1 MQTRK
6 NSRNQRRFNASRN
19 GISRYHRHTLRHHFR
34 GPSWRVSILTIS
46 AKTPYSASTTCF
58 WSTKSSS
65 SGSAISPQTSR
76 RTLARAF
83 GTPSVYPVTRAVN
96 PDSEDLPFMSEIR
109 DSEDDPPNADGWHTD
124 ITWIPEPPKIG
135 ILSAIEIPETGGD
148 TLWADIYHA
157 YDELSPKMQE
167 ICESLTIL
175 HEVSPTILNA
185 TYNRGGDEAVRFVR
199 EHFPPVPHPLV
210 RTHPETGRK
219 ALFVAGGFMIA
230 VEGMSEEESKM
241 FLDWL
246 NSYISNPNFHLR
258 WSWTEGDLAIW
269 DERCTNHRALS
280 NHYPP
285 KSSHA
290 PLHR

>member
-1 MQTRK
+1 MSVAT
-6 NSRNQRRFNASRN
+6 ASPA
-19 GISRYHRHTLRHHFR
+19 IT
-34 GPSWRVSILTIS
+34 
-46 AKTPYSASTTCF
+46 ATPYGTTFGAVVEGVDFDDLSEDTVQRIYDLLLEHQVIFFRQCHI
-58 WSTKSSS
+58 T
-65 SGSAISPQTSR
+65 PDQQE
-76 RTLARAF
+76 TLARAF

-124 ITWIPEPPKIG
+124 ITWIPEPPKIA
-135 ILSAIEIPETGGD
+135 ILSALEIPETGGD

-199 EHFPPVPHPLV
+199 DHFPPVPHPLV

-246 NSYISNPNFHLR
+246 NGYISNPNFHLR

-280 NHYPP
+280 NHYPQNRRMRRCTVDGD
-285 KSSHA
+285 A
-290 PLHR
+290 PYLQLGN

>member
-1 MQTRK
+1 MSVAT
-6 NSRNQRRFNASRN
+6 ASA
-19 GISRYHRHTLRHHFR
+19 
-34 GPSWRVSILTIS
+34 TIT
-46 AKTPYSASTTCF
+46 ATPYGTTFGAVVEGVDFDNLGEDTIQRIHDLLLEHQVIFFRECH
-58 WSTKSSS
+58 
-65 SGSAISPQTSR
+65 ISQDQQE
-76 RTLARAF
+76 TLARAF

-96 PDSEDLPFMSEIR
+96 PDGEDLPFMSEIR

-230 VEGMSEEESKM
+230 VEGMSKEESKM

-280 NHYPP
+280 NHYPQNRRMRRCTVDGD
-285 KSSHA
+285 A
-290 PLHR
+290 PYL

>member
-1 MQTRK
+1 MSVAT
-6 NSRNQRRFNASRN
+6 ASPA
-19 GISRYHRHTLRHHFR
+19 IT
-34 GPSWRVSILTIS
+34 
-46 AKTPYSASTTCF
+46 ATPYGTTFGAVVEGVDFDDLSEDTVQRIHDLLLEHQVIFFRECHI
-58 WSTKSSS
+58 T
-65 SGSAISPQTSR
+65 AEQQE
-76 RTLARAF
+76 TLARAF

-124 ITWIPEPPKIG
+124 ITWIPEPPKIA
-135 ILSAIEIPETGGD
+135 ILSALEIPETGGD

-199 EHFPPVPHPLV
+199 DHFPPVPHPLV

-246 NSYISNPNFHLR
+246 NGYISNPNFHLR

-280 NHYPP
+280 NHYPQNRRMRRCTVDGDTP
-285 KSSHA
+285 Y
-290 PLHR
+290 L

>member
-1 MQTRK
+1 MPVAT
-6 NSRNQRRFNASRN
+6 ASAA
-19 GISRYHRHTLRHHFR
+19 IT
-34 GPSWRVSILTIS
+34 
-46 AKTPYSASTTCF
+46 ATPYGTTFGAVVEGVDFDDLSEDTLQRIHDLLLEHQVIFFRQCYI
-58 WSTKSSS
+58 T
-65 SGSAISPQTSR
+65 PDQQE
-76 RTLARAF
+76 TLARAF

-96 PDSEDLPFMSEIR
+96 PDSEDLPFMSEIH
-109 DSEDDPPNADGWHTD
+109 DSEEDPPNADGWHTD

-280 NHYPP
+280 NHYPQNRRMRRCTVDGD
-285 KSSHA
+285 A
-290 PLHR
+290 PYLQLVN